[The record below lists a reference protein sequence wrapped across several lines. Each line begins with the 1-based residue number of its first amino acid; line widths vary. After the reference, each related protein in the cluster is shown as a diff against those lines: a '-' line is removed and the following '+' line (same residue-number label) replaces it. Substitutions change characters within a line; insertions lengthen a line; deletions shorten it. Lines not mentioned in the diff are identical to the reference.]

1 MNIGNPLRNFQ
12 YALKAFKMGKNLVVL
27 VLSILLFSACHS
39 SADSKKYVRA
49 LPDDISVLGALPLTV
64 SAPINNPSTPAKIE
78 LGRLLFFDPILSGS
92 KDVACATC
100 HHPDYGFA
108 ESLDLSIGVNG
119 TGLGGDRNFKQPN
132 DIPFVKRNSQSII
145 NTAFNGITNS
155 GMIDPLQSPMFW
167 DLRVKSLESQALEPI
182 KAFEEMR
189 GHAFVENDALAK
201 VISRLKEVEEYRR
214 LFKKAFGV
222 KDAITK
228 DNLGKAIAA
237 YERTLIGNNSR
248 FDQYMRG
255 NTAALTRNELE
266 GLRLF
271 LKDGCTKCHH
281 GPMFSDYKPHVMG
294 VPEQEK
300 LKYSDLG
307 YAKSYAFRTP
317 SLRNLSHTYPYMHNG
332 KLKSLENVLEFYED
346 LSGGKQANSRLQFS
360 QIDPLVANLNVDF
373 KDIAFIV
380 EFLGALNDEPFD
392 KSIPARVP
400 SHLIVG
406 GNIH

>member
-1 MNIGNPLRNFQ
+1 
-12 YALKAFKMGKNLVVL
+12 MGKNLVVF
-27 VLSILLFSACHS
+27 VFGIILFSACHS
-39 SADSKKYVRA
+39 SSDSKKIVRTA
-49 LPDDISVLGALPLTV
+49 PDDISVLGALPLTV
-64 SAPINNPSTPAKIE
+64 STPINNPSTPEKIE
-78 LGRLLFFDPILSGS
+78 LGRLLFFDPILSGN

-119 TGLGGDRNFKQPN
+119 TGLGGSRNFKQPN

-145 NTAFNGITNS
+145 NTAFNGITNN

-167 DLRVKSLESQALEPI
+167 DLRVKSLESQSLEPI

-189 GHAFVENDALAK
+189 GHTFMEKNALAK
-201 VISRLKEVEEYRR
+201 VILRLKEIEDYRK
-214 LFKKAFGV
+214 LFKKAFGGQ
-222 KDAITK
+222 DAITK

-237 YERTLIGNNSR
+237 YERTLVGNNSR

-255 NTAALTRNELE
+255 NTTALTRNELE

-281 GPMFSDYKPHVMG
+281 GPMFSDYKTHVMG

-300 LKYSDLG
+300 LRYSDSG

-317 SLRNLSHTYPYMHNG
+317 SLRNLLHTYPYMHNG

-360 QIDPLVANLNVDF
+360 QIDPLVSNLNVDF

-380 EFLGALNDEPFD
+380 EFLGALNDEPLD

-400 SHLIVG
+400 SRLLVG

>member
-1 MNIGNPLRNFQ
+1 MNIRKPFTQ
-12 YALKAFKMGKNLVVL
+12 FSTALKAFKMGKNLVVF
-27 VLSILLFSACHS
+27 VFGIILFSACHS
-39 SADSKKYVRA
+39 NSDSKKIVRPA
-49 LPDDISVLGALPLTV
+49 PDDISVLGALPLLVTY
-64 SAPINNPSTPAKIE
+64 PLNNPSTPEKIE
-78 LGRLLFFDPILSGS
+78 LGKLLFFDPILSGN

-119 TGLGGDRNFKQPN
+119 TGLGGSRNFKQPN

-145 NTAFNGITNS
+145 NTAFNGITNR

-182 KAFEEMR
+182 KALEEMR
-189 GHAFVENDALAK
+189 GHTFMENDALAK
-201 VISRLKEVEEYRR
+201 VISRLKEIEDYRK
-214 LFKKAFGV
+214 LFKKAFGGQ
-222 KDAITK
+222 DAITK

-237 YERTLIGNNSR
+237 YERTLVGNNSR

-271 LKDGCTKCHH
+271 LKDGYTKCHH
-281 GPMFSDYKPHVMG
+281 GPMFSDYTTHVMG

-300 LKYSDLG
+300 LRFSDSG

-317 SLRNLSHTYPYMHNG
+317 SLRNLLHTYPYMHNG

-360 QIDPLVANLNVDF
+360 QIDPLVSNLNVDF

-380 EFLGALNDEPFD
+380 EFLGALNDEPLE

-400 SHLIVG
+400 SHLLVG